1 MLGLVWF
8 LTVFRSRHQSVSNSS
23 SRGKSGIFYT
33 KDPAGLVVMFR
44 GKQVFRYKSIEEFIE
59 AHIKGA
65 KALEEKQEAELRRYY
80 QDSQ

>member
-8 LTVFRSRHQSVSNSS
+8 YLVLHGSDHSVSNSS
-23 SRGKSGIFYT
+23 SRGKSGVFYT

-65 KALEEKQEAELRRYY
+65 KSLEEKQESALRKYY
-80 QDSQ
+80 KDS